1 MLKLEDTSLA
11 LNKVF
16 EFEDK
21 FESFRGTIRYLGP
34 LEGQEQNQIWVG
46 VEWDET
52 GKGSHDGVAFGK
64 RYFKTP
70 PERASFIKLEL
81 FISRT
86 NGFLKKQ
93 LGPAVIPQV
102 QKKVKEYS
110 SKDLLIGKIRCERLL
125 ILRNSETNA
134 NSKKICS

>member
-1 MLKLEDTSLA
+1 MLKLEDTSVA

-16 EFEDK
+16 EFEDN

-34 LEGQEQNQIWVG
+34 LEGQDQSQIWVG
-46 VEWDET
+46 VEWDDP

-81 FISRT
+81 FIART
-86 NGFLKKQ
+86 TGFLKKK
-93 LGPAVIPQV
+93 LGPDVIPQV

-110 SKDLLIGKIRCERLL
+110 SKDILIGN
-125 ILRNSETNA
+125 LR
-134 NSKKICS
+134 I